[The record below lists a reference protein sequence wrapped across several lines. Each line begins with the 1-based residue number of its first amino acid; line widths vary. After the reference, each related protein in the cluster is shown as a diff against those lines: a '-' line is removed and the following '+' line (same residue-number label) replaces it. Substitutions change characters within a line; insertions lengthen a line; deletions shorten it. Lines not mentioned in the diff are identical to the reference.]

1 VGRYTVD
8 VTYQAVQRKSLSD
21 AVFEQLR
28 AHILSGALDV
38 GEELPSERA
47 LCEQFGVNRQALRE
61 ALKRLQQLRLIA
73 IKQGESTKVLDYRQT
88 GGLELLVSMIF
99 DGEGRLR
106 PRTARSFVEM
116 RVALGPDIARLAATR
131 RSAEA
136 LERITA
142 LTQALLAAEG
152 VVDRQRES
160 LELWRVLVEASDN
173 IAYQL
178 AFNTMERAW
187 EAVQDVVAGALA
199 AELEDERGYRRLLKA
214 IDRGEAEAAR
224 RAAAQLVT
232 KGSEGVLA
240 LLAQL
245 DPSAVPTTKE

>member
-1 VGRYTVD
+1 M
-8 VTYQAVQRKSLSD
+8 TYQAVERKSLSD

-28 AHILSGALDV
+28 EHILSGTLDV
-38 GEELPSERA
+38 GEALPSERA
-47 LCEQFGVNRQALRE
+47 LCERFGVNRQALRE
-61 ALKRLQQLRLIA
+61 ALKRLQQLRLIT

-106 PRTARSFVEM
+106 ARTARSFIEM
-116 RVALGPDIARLAATR
+116 RVALGPDIARLAAGR
-131 RSAEA
+131 RSEEQ
-136 LERITA
+136 LERIAA
-142 LTQALLAAEG
+142 LVEDLLAAEG
-152 VVDRQRES
+152 AVARQRAN

-199 AELEDERGYRRLLKA
+199 AELDDEDGYRALLRA
-214 IDRGEAEAAR
+214 VRDASPEDAR
-224 RAAAQLVT
+224 RFAAALVT

-245 DPSAVPTTKE
+245 DPSSVPRTARKERTR

>member
-1 VGRYTVD
+1 M
-8 VTYQAVQRKSLSD
+8 SD

-28 AHILSGALDV
+28 EHILSGTLDV
-38 GEELPSERA
+38 GEALPSERA
-47 LCEQFGVNRQALRE
+47 LCERFGVNRQALRE

-73 IKQGESTKVLDYRQT
+73 IKQGEKTKVLDYRQT

-106 PRTARSFVEM
+106 VRAARSFIEM
-116 RVALGPDIARLAATR
+116 RIALGPDTAQLAARR
-131 RSAEA
+131 RSEEQ
-136 LERITA
+136 LERIETRVD
-142 LTQALLAAEG
+142 ALLETESIVA
-152 VVDRQRES
+152 RQRAN

-187 EAVQDVVAGALA
+187 GEVQDIVAGALV
-199 AELEDERGYRRLLKA
+199 AELENDDGYRALLA
-214 IDRGEAEAAR
+214 ALRDGAPDAAR
-224 RAAAQLVT
+224 DAAAALVT

-240 LLAQL
+240 LLEQL
-245 DPSAVPTTKE
+245 DPGTVPQTEK

>member
-1 VGRYTVD
+1 M
-8 VTYQAVQRKSLSD
+8 
-21 AVFEQLR
+21 
-28 AHILSGALDV
+28 LD
-38 GEELPSERA
+38 
-47 LCEQFGVNRQALRE
+47 F
-61 ALKRLQQLRLIA
+61 
-73 IKQGESTKVLDYRQT
+73 RQT

-106 PRTARSFVEM
+106 ARTARSFIEM

-131 RSAEA
+131 RSDEQLARIEA
-136 LERITA
+136 QLDE
-142 LTQALLAAEG
+142 LLAAEE
-152 VVDRQRES
+152 VIARQRAN

-187 EAVQDVVAGALA
+187 EAVQDVVAGALV
-199 AELEDERGYRRLLKA
+199 AELEDERGYRRLLKS
-214 IDRGEAEAAR
+214 IRERKAEGAR

-245 DPSAVPTTKE
+245 DPSSVPQTEG

>member
-1 VGRYTVD
+1 VG
-8 VTYQAVQRKSLSD
+8 VTYQVVSRKSLSD

-28 AHILSGALDV
+28 AHILSGVLDV

-106 PRTARSFVEM
+106 ARTARSFVEM

-131 RSAEA
+131 RSAEQLA
-136 LERITA
+136 RIE
-142 LTQALLAAEG
+142 TQTEALLAAEG
-152 VVDRQRES
+152 VVARQRAN

-173 IAYQL
+173 IAYRL

-187 EAVQDVVAGALA
+187 EAVQDVVAGALG

-214 IDRGEAEAAR
+214 IREQKAEGAR

-245 DPSAVPTTKE
+245 DPSSVPQTEG

>member
-1 VGRYTVD
+1 M
-8 VTYQAVQRKSLSD
+8 TYQTVERKSLSD

-28 AHILSGALDV
+28 AHILSGTLDA
-38 GEELPSERA
+38 GEALPSERA

-61 ALKRLQQLRLIA
+61 ALKRLQQLRLVT
-73 IKQGESTKVLDYRQT
+73 IKQGESTRVLDYRQT
-88 GGLELLVSMIF
+88 GGLELLVAMIF

-106 PRTARSFVEM
+106 ARTARSFVEM
-116 RVALGPDIARLAATR
+116 RVALGPDIARLAARR
-131 RSAEA
+131 RSAEQ
-136 LERITA
+136 LGRIDR
-142 LTQALLAAEG
+142 LTEALLAAEG
-152 VVDRQRES
+152 VVARQRAN

-199 AELEDERGYRRLLKA
+199 SELEDERGYRALRKA
-214 IDRGEAEAAR
+214 IEAGEAEGAR
-224 RAAAQLVT
+224 RAAAKLVT

-245 DPSAVPTTKE
+245 DPSSVPTREE